1 MNKNISIGLAVLVVI
16 GITGFFI
23 IYNKN
28 KEPQSGK
35 INNLANMTK
44 FVKNGVQVEILKEGT
59 GIEAKNG
66 NMVAVHYT
74 GVLENGVKFDSSI
87 DRGIPFEFTLGAGQV
102 IRGWDIGVEGMKA
115 GEKRKLTIPSDLAYG
130 SRGAGGVIPPNATLI
145 FDIELLAVK

>member
-74 GVLENGVKFDSSI
+74 GVLESFFPIQPKSQN
-87 DRGIPFEFTLGAGQV
+87 LWQA
-102 IRGWDIGVEGMKA
+102 
-115 GEKRKLTIPSDLAYG
+115 L
-130 SRGAGGVIPPNATLI
+130 
-145 FDIELLAVK
+145 

>member
-115 GEKRKLTIPSDLAYG
+115 GEKRKLTIPPDLAYG

-145 FDIELLAVK
+145 FEVELLAIK